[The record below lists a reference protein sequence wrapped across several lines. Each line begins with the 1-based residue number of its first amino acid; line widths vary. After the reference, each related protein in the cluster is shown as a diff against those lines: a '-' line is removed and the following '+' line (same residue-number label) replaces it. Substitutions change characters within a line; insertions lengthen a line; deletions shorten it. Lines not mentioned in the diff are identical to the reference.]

1 MNIGKWI
8 REVLGDQRHSLQ
20 ERLFRLITTIG
31 LIGLLFGLVAGA
43 LNKEGLFN
51 QLAMLAV
58 VLIIFLIVCFA
69 LRTGRIETGAVIV
82 SALVMFVVLPL
93 NFLTAGGI
101 YGGAPI
107 WFILGFV
114 LAMIVVEGRIKYALL
129 AGGYMMFLACYYIAY
144 FYPEKV
150 AQHTSDMAYIDSIA
164 TLTIV
169 SVVICV
175 MLQFQKMMYRGENR
189 VAKQQKKEIE
199 ELNQAQNRFFASM
212 SHEIRTPINTIIG
225 LNEMI
230 LREDVSDEVA
240 EDAQNIQNASRM
252 LLAII
257 NDILDMSKIE
267 SGKMD
272 IVPVSYDTGAM
283 LSDIVNMIWVRAR
296 EKGLSFH
303 INVEPGTP
311 AQLYGD
317 EVRVKQILINLLNNA
332 VKYTPEGSVTLSIQC
347 RKKEGDTVYITYSI
361 ADTGMGIRKENIP
374 YLFTAFKRVDEEKNR
389 YIEGTGM
396 GLSIVKQLVTL
407 MDGDIEVNSVYTKGS
422 TFVVTLP
429 QKAVGKE
436 QVGELDLETKH
447 TLRKREHYR
456 SVFEAPRARILIV
469 DDNDANLMVATKL
482 LQDTKVH
489 ADTASGGQECLKMTL
504 QTKYD
509 VILMDHLMPGMDGV
523 ECLHRI
529 RSQEG
534 GMNMET
540 PVVVLTANAGGE
552 NQAMYRREGFDG
564 YLVKPVSGNQLEIE
578 LLRHLPR
585 ELVKMTDTS
594 GDSDVLVGP
603 VLGHEKKQL
612 LMITTDSV
620 SDLPEQ
626 FAEKYRITV
635 QPYRVLTEKGEFLD
649 GEEIETD
656 GVLEYLGQSDKRVHS
671 EAPETPEYEA
681 FFAEQLTRAQNV
693 IHISMAKNASK
704 GYRNALEA
712 STSFDNVTVVDSGHL
727 SSGMGLIVLY
737 AAQAAA
743 AGMSAD
749 EVLREIEDLKARTKT
764 SFVVDTTEY
773 LARSGRI
780 PAKVHAVCKTC
791 MLHPVIVLKKSSM
804 TVGAIH
810 MGMRRS
816 VWGKYIRSALK
827 APGRIDRRLLFLTY
841 AGLRPA
847 ELDEIAAQ
855 VRARVPFENIIYQKA
870 SPAIS
875 ANCGPGTFGLL
886 FLEKRG
892 GGTNGGGLVRLER
905 EGK

>member
-1 MNIGKWI
+1 MNIGKRI
-8 REVLGDQRHSLQ
+8 RAVLGDQSHSLQ

-31 LIGLLFGLVAGA
+31 LCGLLLGLVVGI
-43 LNKEGLFN
+43 LNNESLFN
-51 QLAMLAV
+51 QIVILAV
-58 VLIIFLIVCFA
+58 TVILAAIAYFS
-69 LRTGRIETGAVIV
+69 LRTGRIEAGAVII
-82 SALVMFVVLPL
+82 SALVMFIVLPL

-114 LAMIVVEGRIKYALL
+114 LAMIVVEGRIKYVLL
-129 AGGYMMFLACYYIAY
+129 AGGYMIFLTCYYIAY
-144 FYPEKV
+144 AYPEKV
-150 AQHTSDMAYIDSIA
+150 AQHTSDMAYIDSVA

-175 MLQFQKMMYRGENR
+175 MLQFQKTMYRGENN
-189 VAKQQKKEIE
+189 VAKRQKREIE
-199 ELNQAQNRFFASM
+199 ELIQAQNRFFASM

-240 EDAQNIQNASRM
+240 GDAQSIQNASRM
-252 LLAII
+252 LLSLI

-272 IVPVSYDTGAM
+272 IVPVTYDTGAM

-296 EKGLSFH
+296 EKGLAFH
-303 INVEPGTP
+303 VNVEKSIP

-317 EVRVKQILINLLNNA
+317 EVRVKQILVNLLNNA

-347 RKKEGDTVYITYSI
+347 QKKEGDTVYVTYSVV
-361 ADTGMGIRKENIP
+361 DTGMGIKKESMP
-374 YLFTAFKRVDEEKNR
+374 YLFATFQRVDEEKNR
-389 YIEGTGM
+389 YIEGTGL

-407 MDGDIEVNSVYTKGS
+407 MGGDIEVNSVYTKGS
-422 TFVVTLP
+422 TFMVTLP
-429 QKAVGKE
+429 QKAVGEE

-447 TLRKREHYR
+447 IMRKREHYR
-456 SVFEAPRARILIV
+456 SLFEAPKAHVLIV
-469 DDNDANLMVATKL
+469 DDNDANLMVESKL
-482 LQDTKVH
+482 LQDTKVQV
-489 ADTASGGQECLKMTL
+489 DTASSGKECLKKAL
-504 QTKYD
+504 QTKYE
-509 VILMDHLMPGMDGV
+509 VIFMDHLMPGMDGV
-523 ECLHRI
+523 ECLHQLRG
-529 RSQEG
+529 QTG
-534 GMNMET
+534 GLNVET
-540 PVVVLTANAGGE
+540 PVVILTANAGGE

-564 YLVKPVSGNQLEIE
+564 YLLKPVGGNQMEVE

-585 ELVKMTDTS
+585 ELVKMTNVS
-594 GDSDVLVGP
+594 ENGDAVIGP

-612 LMITTDSV
+612 LVITTDSV
-620 SDLPEQ
+620 SDLPVQ
-626 FAEKYRITV
+626 VTQKYQIAV
-635 QPYRVLTEKGEFLD
+635 QPYRVMTEKGEFLD

-656 GVLEYLGQSDKRVHS
+656 GVLEYLGKNDKSVHS
-671 EAPETPEYEA
+671 EAPEAAEYEA
-681 FFAEQLTRAQNV
+681 FFAEQLTRAQHV
-693 IHISMAKNASK
+693 IHISMAKNASQ
-704 GYRNALEA
+704 GYQNALEA
-712 STSFDNVTVVDSGHL
+712 SATFDNVTVVDSGHL

-743 AGMSAD
+743 DGMSAE
-749 EVLREIEDLKARTKT
+749 EVLREIESLKARTKT

-780 PAKVHAVCKTC
+780 PAKVHTICKTC

-804 TVGAIH
+804 TVGGIH
-810 MGMRRS
+810 MGMRHS
-816 VWGKYIRSALK
+816 VWKKYIRSALK
-827 APGRIDRRLLFLTY
+827 APGRIDKRLLFLTY
-841 AGLRPA
+841 AGLRPS

-855 VRARVPFENIIYQKA
+855 VREMAPFEHIIYQKA

-886 FLEKRG
+886 FLEKKTGADGRG
-892 GGTNGGGLVRLER
+892 LTRTGR
-905 EGK
+905 EDA